1 MAAAAIVPIAPSAPR
16 SGCRL
21 SGLSVTEFQSNENR
35 TIRLEPRN
43 EVTIVLSLRH
53 RAELEST
60 WSHQIIRGSL
70 KAGQVF
76 VVPPRTHTEWR
87 WQSPHHLLYIGIAEH
102 ALRISNSEAGT
113 SSEAPVLVQPSRFH
127 NDSVLTHL
135 CQSLL
140 RESVSN
146 EVGSELSAEA
156 LAHLIRVHVAR
167 TYTSREQKQAPGGLP
182 PHRLKA
188 ALAYIDANLK
198 EAIRLCDLAKVAGLS
213 AQHFCRMFKVS
224 VGMTPHRYITEQRV
238 ERAKDMLRDGRM
250 SLVDVALETG
260 FPSQSHFGC
269 TFRKVTGVTPGRFRA
284 LS

>member
-1 MAAAAIVPIAPSAPR
+1 MAAAAIVPLIPVASR
-16 SGCRL
+16 SGNVV
-21 SGLSVTEFQSNENR
+21 SGLSVTEFQSTENR

-60 WSHQIIRGSL
+60 WSHQLIRGSL

-87 WQSPHHLLYIGIAEH
+87 WQSPHHVLYIGIAEQ
-102 ALRISNSEAGT
+102 ALRMSSAGAGE
-113 SSEAPVLVQPSRFH
+113 SDEEPAVIQASRFR

-135 CQSLL
+135 CHSLL
-140 RESVSN
+140 RESVSQ
-146 EVGSELSAEA
+146 E
-156 LAHLIRVHVAR
+156 HVAR
-167 TYTSREQKQAPGGLP
+167 TYTTRDQRQAPGGLP

-188 ALAYIDANLK
+188 AFAYIDANLK
-198 EAIRLCDLAKVAGLS
+198 ESIRLCDLAKVAGLS
-213 AQHFCRMFKVS
+213 PQHFCRMFKVS
-224 VGMTPHRYITEQRV
+224 VGMTPHRYVTEQRV
-238 ERAKDMLRDGRM
+238 ERAKDMLRDGSL

-269 TFRKVTGVTPGRFRA
+269 TFRKVTGMTPGRFRA
-284 LS
+284 MA